1 MILRPTHCRV
11 IMPAAI
17 TGRDATARYSAVR
30 GPTAVWRAMAQGGPH
45 QEAMAIS
52 FSDLDYSL
60 QKSPSVQNFSPFLD
74 SGHARGLAVATE
86 PALEKRCVAEAR

>member
-17 TGRDATARYSAVR
+17 TGRDATARYSAMR
-30 GPTAVWRAMAQGGPH
+30 GPRPRGALWPKADLIRKRWR
-45 QEAMAIS
+45 S
-52 FSDLDYSL
+52 LSDLDYSL